1 MLASPHHLTLGSSSV
16 TPRQPKACL
25 PEALGAGYQG
35 SGHWFLCSNPFLL
48 PLLQGEIGL
57 PGPPG
62 HDGDKVSTIVST
74 ARILQVVLTL
84 GVWADRLRSKPSRA
98 RKKGSSCT
106 LAEPAWGYLYQLSCS
121 TSEPSPLT
129 TKLFLISL
137 PPLLLQFPSISLL
150 VNINC
155 QLDAA

>member
-84 GVWADRLRSKPSRA
+84 GVWAERLRSKPSRA

-137 PPLLLQFPSISLL
+137 PPVFFFFPFN
-150 VNINC
+150 VPKKYH
-155 QLDAA
+155 